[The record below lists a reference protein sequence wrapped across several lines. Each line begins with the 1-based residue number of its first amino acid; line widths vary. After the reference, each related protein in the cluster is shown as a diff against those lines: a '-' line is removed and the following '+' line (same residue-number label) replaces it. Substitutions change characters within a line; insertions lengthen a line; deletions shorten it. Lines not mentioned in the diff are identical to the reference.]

1 MQIYVYRLIWIVCAT
16 TGNIYATVEN
26 VSVDDVPRGGKN
38 RHLKVENFW
47 ASICLRVYV
56 MVLIPF
62 VCLEMLEQ
70 ACKLYNTSPR
80 DISYVHL
87 FEAGLCKAA
96 CFKIFHVHICVYC
109 FQTNNDLI
117 YYFIDQIRLGEHL
130 SVKMTSNSLEHNYW
144 QIMWLVEMW

>member
-1 MQIYVYRLIWIVCAT
+1 MQIYVYRLIWIIVCAT
-16 TGNIYATVEN
+16 TGNIYATDEN
-26 VSVDDVPRGGKN
+26 VNVDDTPRGGKKRN
-38 RHLKVENFW
+38 LKVENFW
-47 ASICLRVYV
+47 ASICLCVYV

-80 DISYVHL
+80 DISY
-87 FEAGLCKAA
+87 
-96 CFKIFHVHICVYC
+96 IFLKWGCAKLLVSKSSMYTYVYNC

-130 SVKMTSNSLEHNYW
+130 SIKMTSNSLGHNW